1 MGPHGGSIG
10 GKMFS
15 LYSTYNQDAVG
26 QMFQSLM
33 NFNYDDYNGQEYQDR
48 PWNVLT
54 HPLSGHSMHAIGVQG
69 GSHRVYS
76 SATRSGHYHH
86 FVLARVHA
94 TVQESWSVTPLFRLL
109 ALTLVCSRV
118 YDHV

>member
-1 MGPHGGSIG
+1 MGRSIG

-54 HPLSGHSMHAIGVQG
+54 HPLSEHSMHAIGVQG
-69 GSHRVYS
+69 VSHRVYS
-76 SATRSGHYHH
+76 CATRSDHYH
-86 FVLARVHA
+86 FVLVCVHA

-109 ALTLVCSRV
+109 ALTLVC
-118 YDHV
+118 